1 MLLRRLV
8 LACVVLVASASSARA
23 DLELK
28 NDGFVSGAQATFQTG
43 FVSGEAGAVRFVAPS
58 AGRQLTKVQL
68 LFGGAATMKP
78 LTIKVF
84 DDSAGTDAP
93 GNEIYMGDIELTGA
107 DNAMQELDLSQ
118 ANVFV
123 PAQFRIAF
131 IFQHAGA
138 PSIANDADGTISA
151 DRNFI
156 LDATGWKK
164 SSSLGLT
171 GDWVIRAFVTDSGGS
186 PDAGPVGSF
195 CDTDPECGNGRY
207 CDVPH
212 HACTLDCQGD
222 SECPNGG
229 RCDDTGR
236 CTAGSGNDDGGCQA
250 SRTSGFILVL
260 SLLVIV
266 LGSRRRRRL

>member
-8 LACVVLVASASSARA
+8 LACVVVAVSASSARA

-43 FVSGEAGAVRFVAPS
+43 FVADEAGAVRFVAPT

-68 LFGGAATMKP
+68 LFGGAATMQS
-78 LTIKVF
+78 LTIKIF

-93 GNEIYMGDIELTGA
+93 GNELYMTDVELTGA

-123 PAQFRIAF
+123 PAQFRVAF

-138 PSIANDADGTISA
+138 PSIANDADGNIMS

-156 LDATGWKK
+156 QTATGWKK
-164 SSSLGLT
+164 SSALGLT
-171 GDWVIRAFVTDSGGS
+171 GDWVIRAFVTDS
-186 PDAGPVGSF
+186 PDAGPSGNF
-195 CDTDPECGNGRY
+195 CDSDSECGNGRY

-222 SECPNGG
+222 SECPNNG

-236 CTAGSGNDDGGCQA
+236 CTAGGKDDGGCRATDTGGPATAAVLALA
-250 SRTSGFILVL
+250 S
-260 SLLVIV
+260 LVIV
-266 LGSRRRRRL
+266 LGSRRRRA